1 MFYTGQSYV
10 CVCVGGGG
18 APDIPLLSVYRTQLT
33 ATVLTTWHQNVTDNK
48 NTYSTFMV
56 QRFSIIYRIHMPK
69 CKSKI
74 CITSSYIYSMCKVC
88 MYGCLWTFCFI
99 LCHVSSVPA
108 ATSSPISCSDR
119 PSWRALLCSREE
131 LDQAVRRAW
140 WLCSDISCFL
150 ILDL

>member
-1 MFYTGQSYV
+1 MFFTGQSYV
-10 CVCVGGGG
+10 CVCV
-18 APDIPLLSVYRTQLT
+18 
-33 ATVLTTWHQNVTDNK
+33 TTWHQHVTDNK

-56 QRFSIIYRIHMPK
+56 QRFSIISRIHMPK

-119 PSWRALLCSREE
+119 PSWRALLCSRGGAGSGCDEGVMA
-131 LDQAVRRAW
+131 LQW
-140 WLCSDISCFL
+140 YFL
-150 ILDL
+150 LPDTGFVKILNQERVSTNYFFCRHHSAL